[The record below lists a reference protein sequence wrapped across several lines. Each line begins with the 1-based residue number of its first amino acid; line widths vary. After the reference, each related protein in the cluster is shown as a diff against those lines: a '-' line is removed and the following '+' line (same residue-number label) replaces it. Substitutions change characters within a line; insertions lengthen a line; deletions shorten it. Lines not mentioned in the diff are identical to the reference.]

1 MASIQ
6 IENVSVEFVLYDVAL
21 RSIRRQ
27 ILEGLSIGGKMSG
40 GGRDRAR
47 ITALNDVSLTFRDGD
62 RVALIGDNGAGKSTL
77 LRVLAG
83 VYRPARGTVHLD
95 GRVSTIF
102 NVQLGMDH
110 DATGYENIVL
120 RGLMLGMT
128 RDQIDRGI
136 EDIAAFSEL
145 GPYLNMPVHTY
156 SSGMV
161 LRLAF
166 AVSTSIEPD
175 ILLLDEWIGA
185 GDAQFIEKAQQRLRE
200 LVDQSN
206 ILVVATH
213 RLQLV
218 RELCTK
224 AVLLERGVVR
234 AFGPVEE
241 VLERYRQHRKPK
253 SKA

>member
-83 VYRPARGTVHLD
+83 VYP
-95 GRVSTIF
+95 IF

>member
-21 RSIRRQ
+21 RSIRSR
-27 ILEGLSIGGKMSG
+27 IIEGFSIGGALSS
-40 GGRDRAR
+40 RERERAK
-47 ITALNDVSLTFRDGD
+47 IVALDDVSLRFGDGD

-83 VYRPARGTVHLD
+83 VYQPVRGTVQLD

-102 NVQLGMDH
+102 SVQLGMDRE
-110 DATGYENIVL
+110 ATGYENIVL

-128 RDQIDRGI
+128 RDEITRGI
-136 EDIAAFSEL
+136 EDIAAFSQL

-166 AVSTSIEPD
+166 AISTYLSPD
-175 ILLLDEWIGA
+175 ILLLDEWIGV
-185 GDAQFIEKAQQRLRE
+185 GDAQFIEKARQRLRQ
-200 LVDQSN
+200 LVDRSN
-206 ILVVATH
+206 ILVVASH
-213 RLQLV
+213 RFQLI
-218 RELCTK
+218 RELCNK
-224 AVLLERGVVR
+224 AVLLERGVVQVT
-234 AFGPVEE
+234 GPVEE
-241 VLERYRQHRKPK
+241 VLEFYRNRR
-253 SKA
+253 A

>member
-6 IENVSVEFVLYDVAL
+6 IENLSVEFVLYNVGL
-21 RSIRRQ
+21 RSIRKQ
-27 ILEGLSIGGKMSG
+27 IFEGLSIGGTLSG
-40 GGRDRAR
+40 RGRAR
-47 ITALNDVSLTFRDGD
+47 AKITALDDVTLMFRDGD
-62 RVALIGDNGAGKSTL
+62 RIALIGHNGAGKSTL

-83 VYRPARGTVHLD
+83 VYQPARGTVRLD

-102 NVQLGMDH
+102 NIQLGMDH
-110 DATGYENIVL
+110 EATGYENILL
-120 RGLMLGMT
+120 RGLMLGLT
-128 RDQIDRGI
+128 RDQIENGI
-136 EDIAAFSEL
+136 DDIAALSEL

-166 AVSTSIEPD
+166 AISTSIEPD

-185 GDAQFIEKAQQRLRE
+185 GDAQFVEKARRRLCA

-206 ILVVATH
+206 ILVVASH

-218 RELCTK
+218 RELCNK
-224 AVLLERGVVR
+224 AVLLDRGVVKG
-234 AFGPVEE
+234 FGPVEE
-241 VLERYRQHRKPK
+241 VLELYQR
-253 SKA
+253 